1 MTTLA
6 DARKALNGT
15 EPEPSAWEKL
25 RAPFPPE
32 QIEKLPAT
40 DKRPELDYVS
50 AAHVIDRI
58 LSVDPTW
65 TWTWGAADPETGNPS
80 KHLSLT
86 REDDGS
92 VSLWMTLWINGVG
105 RTDVGYV
112 SPGRNGLPDEPL
124 KHVVSDAIT
133 RCARLHGIALDLWIG
148 TPRPV
153 QNGASGWP
161 TGYRG
166 GRAETQGPPC
176 PTEGCTG
183 TLRQRTTKNGDPFLV
198 CSTGKNGCGLSPLW
212 ETTIE
217 LYLEGKE
224 DFENVIYPE
233 ERTENGTDLP
243 PKVTDV
249 QLVPGADSVTL
260 SAPDY
265 VGEIKRLVAG
275 LNSDVVKDVILSLPK
290 GHNIISPIA
299 GGGWKVNGAALKTAG
314 EAVQIEII
322 TALTEVDG

>member
-1 MTTLA
+1 MTPTET
-6 DARKALNGT
+6 KAAPTTGNGKVQDGNV
-15 EPEPSAWEKL
+15 WEAL

-92 VSLWMTLWINGVG
+92 ISLWMALTISGVT

-112 SPGRNGLPDEPL
+112 SPGKYGLPDEPL

-153 QNGASGWP
+153 QNGASIWP
-161 TGYRG
+161 TRH
-166 GRAETQGPPC
+166 ETDGSRPQGPTC
-176 PTEGCTG
+176 PTEGCAG

-233 ERTENGTDLP
+233 EGASDRHVWDPKEVPQTTLP
-243 PKVTDV
+243 STPKD
-249 QLVPGADSVTL
+249 
-260 SAPDY
+260 DY
-265 VGEIKRLVAG
+265 IAEIKRLVAG
-275 LNSDVVKDVILSLPK
+275 LNSDVVKDVILSLPQ
-290 GHNIISPIA
+290 GHAILSPVS

-322 TALTEVDG
+322 TALTSFS